1 MNSST
6 SLIPFSLLIALSG
19 CLSPDMKTESIGKR
33 VNVIRSNN
41 QKTIIVADFS
51 SPISLSPIEK
61 GWHHQEFMFTNP
73 MKISFVN
80 YKDIPAIRFETKNG
94 GSMLFRHI
102 DISLDEYPFLSNSYM
117 LYVISAFGT

>member
-1 MNSST
+1 MKNST
-6 SLIPFSLLIALSG
+6 SLIPVSLLITLSG

-41 QKTIIVADFS
+41 QKTIVVADFS

-80 YKDIPAIRFETKNG
+80 YKDIPAIRFFTAERVLPSKCDFIKLAAKKYLC
-94 GSMLFRHI
+94 SIKAF
-102 DISLDEYPFLSNSYM
+102 
-117 LYVISAFGT
+117 SAVTRRPR